1 MPGWTDCCREI
12 AERQSVVGVP
22 RTETNRRAKL
32 PSIGRAGGS
41 GDGFGRAWSVAAVCA
56 QKEEARRFTNGAS
69 ADRRDGFH
77 VGLSEFVTVI

>member
-41 GDGFGRAWSVAAVCA
+41 GDGFGRAWSVAAVVP
-56 QKEEARRFTNGAS
+56 KRKRPEDSRTVLPLTDEMDFTSDYQNS
-69 ADRRDGFH
+69 
-77 VGLSEFVTVI
+77 